1 MYSRIIQNS
10 TIARIVF
17 FRLISEILVTCIY
30 QYTLMYFLIRPIAVT
45 MAPAP
50 IITYPFA
57 DHSGL
62 RYINEEDGP
71 TMELLCSRNMVPK
84 TSVITPTINNALL
97 TWVTGLI
104 DRNFMQPEY
113 LSCIAGKLRFS
124 EFIDLETSF

>member
-1 MYSRIIQNS
+1 
-10 TIARIVF
+10 
-17 FRLISEILVTCIY
+17 
-30 QYTLMYFLIRPIAVT
+30 MYFLITPIAVT

-84 TSVITPTINNALL
+84 TSVITPTIKNALL
-97 TWVTGLI
+97 AWLTGLI
-104 DRNFMQPEY
+104 DWNFMQPEY